1 MHYMYEYP
9 IIIIIYAFNRM
20 YIGRYIQYG
29 DQIIYREYV

>member
-1 MHYMYEYP
+1 MYEYAII